1 MTYIIRQFAEKIE
14 VNVTT
19 LRYYDKEG
27 ILPFVDKKP
36 DGTRIFKDE
45 DFQELE
51 IIICMKDSG
60 MPIKDI
66 KNEKE

>member
-1 MTYIIRQFAEKIE
+1 MTYTIRQFADKIE

-27 ILPFVDKKP
+27 LIPFVDKKP

-51 IIICMKDSG
+51 IIICMKNSG